1 MFILWLNSLSS
12 ALEVTSIVGYL
23 TPTIVGSR
31 ECHTYQKSTTANMG
45 LSTKPFLLPLLLSAG
60 SAKSVSEALIK
71 AGQEISS
78 CELVLG
84 NSESCTLWVLLIPVQ
99 HSACL
104 SCFYIT
110 HFPLID
116 FLKWQNIF
124 LSHHKELKCV
134 HRLCSEK
141 KTPTKTVE
149 CCTCGVL
156 PLTRNQFLRSCL
168 YALYN
173 SKIDLLS
180 AQGC

>member
-1 MFILWLNSLSS
+1 MVEQFEQCTGSHIY
-12 ALEVTSIVGYL
+12 VGYL

-31 ECHTYQKSTTANMG
+31 ECHTYQKSTAANMG

-84 NSESCTLWVLLIPVQ
+84 NSELCTLWVLLIPVQ

-116 FLKWQNIF
+116 FLK
-124 LSHHKELKCV
+124 
-134 HRLCSEK
+134 
-141 KTPTKTVE
+141 
-149 CCTCGVL
+149 
-156 PLTRNQFLRSCL
+156 
-168 YALYN
+168 
-173 SKIDLLS
+173 
-180 AQGC
+180 